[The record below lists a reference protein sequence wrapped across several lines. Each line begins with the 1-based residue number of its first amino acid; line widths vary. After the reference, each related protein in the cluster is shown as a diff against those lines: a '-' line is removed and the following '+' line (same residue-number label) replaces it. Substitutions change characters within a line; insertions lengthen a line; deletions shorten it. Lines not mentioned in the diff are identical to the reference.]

1 MLKEDGIRS
10 STCQDPRPPR
20 LQRRDDSNDSAMRS
34 AFLFFSLLLS
44 SLTLSP
50 AFPLRRRAS
59 GVTTDPTLASD
70 QTFDYIVIGGGLSGL
85 TVAARLA
92 EDPSVTVLVVEAGND
107 DREDPRVFD
116 IYNYGQAFGTEL
128 SWNWQTVDGKTIEG

>member
-1 MLKEDGIRS
+1 MLKEDGTWS

-20 LQRRDDSNDSAMRS
+20 LQRRDDLAMRS
-34 AFLFFSLLLS
+34 AFLFFSLLFS
-44 SLTLSP
+44 SFTLSP
-50 AFPLRRRAS
+50 AFPLRKRAS

-70 QTFDYIVIGGGLSGL
+70 QTFDYVVIGGGLSGL

-92 EDPSVTVLVVEAGND
+92 EDPSITVLVVEAGND